1 MEKSTT
7 FIVGRFNIV
16 KMSILT
22 KLIYRFNT
30 STIKIPARFFTDKI
44 ILKFLGQSIGLQTAK
59 MFLKQIELGEIFLIL
74 RVTKQL
80 PLG

>member
-7 FIVGRFNIV
+7 FIVGRVNIV

-30 STIKIPARFFTDKI
+30 STTKIPGTFFTDKI
-44 ILKFLGQSIGLQTAK
+44 ILKFLEQSTGLQTAK

-74 RVTKQL
+74 RVTK
-80 PLG
+80 

>member
-7 FIVGRFNIV
+7 FIVGRVNIV

-30 STIKIPARFFTDKI
+30 STTKIPATFFTDSKVS
-44 ILKFLGQSIGLQTAK
+44 GAK
-59 MFLKQIELGEIFLIL
+59 HRTSNSKNVLE
-74 RVTKQL
+74 TD
-80 PLG
+80 